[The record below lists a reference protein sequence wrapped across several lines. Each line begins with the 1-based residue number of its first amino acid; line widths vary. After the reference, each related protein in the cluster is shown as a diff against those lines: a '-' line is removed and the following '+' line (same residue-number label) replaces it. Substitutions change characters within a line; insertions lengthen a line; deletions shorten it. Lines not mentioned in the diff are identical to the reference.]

1 MYQYTVTSQTYVKI
15 LRNVGRFHEN
25 NIFCRTHREDLGMK
39 KIPYWDCD
47 AGKIIAVLV
56 TLEIKYVIL
65 LLFLSPLLFK
75 SLPKTAI
82 SANTRIPGFSK
93 HISNIQFI

>member
-1 MYQYTVTSQTYVKI
+1 MYQCTVTALTYIKI
-15 LRNVGRFHEN
+15 LRNEGRLK
-25 NIFCRTHREDLGMK
+25 RTYFEEHTEKVLGMK

-65 LLFLSPLLFK
+65 LLFLSLLLFK

-82 SANTRIPGFSK
+82 SANTRVPGFSK